1 MQSNQKLSPTVT
13 ELFLREGNSIFHL
26 FSGNISKYEFLTR
39 KDVLPEKPMLEIA
52 AALKRFE
59 YSPLGS
65 ELKKQTSVAEKQYQ
79 KLDKAFESN

>member
-1 MQSNQKLSPTVT
+1 MESNQKLSPIVT

-26 FSGNISKYEFLTR
+26 FLGNISKYEFLTR
-39 KDVLPEKPMLEIA
+39 KDVLPEKDMLEIA

-65 ELKKQTSVAEKQYQ
+65 ELKKQ
-79 KLDKAFESN
+79 KAVSKTRQGF